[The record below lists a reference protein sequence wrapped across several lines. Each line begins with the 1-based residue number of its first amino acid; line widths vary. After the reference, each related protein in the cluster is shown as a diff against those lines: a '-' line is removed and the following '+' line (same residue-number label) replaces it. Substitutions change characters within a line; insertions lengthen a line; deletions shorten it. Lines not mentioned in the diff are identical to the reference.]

1 MSEKENNNEQLIMK
15 TARIQSIISLIIVI
29 AIVCMQPRI
38 SFAAD
43 EKPSETAVT
52 EKFSNE
58 EIIGMVSLGLSD
70 EVIIEKIRST
80 STAKFDT
87 SLAALKTLKDAK
99 VSDAVIKEM
108 VSPKTGTKAVAQ
120 GVANTAEAG
129 VPGMPKEY
137 AICYKNADGKW
148 FGLVHLPS
156 SGSKATSIPFGPTSV
171 RKLFHGAQAPVQ
183 IAERKPIFYIR
194 AAYNQSLTREW
205 MVVKMEKRA
214 DRREL
219 EVASGTIW
227 TGSKSGTKEKD
238 TIEVEAT
245 KISDKLYSIVPT
257 GELGDAEYALMH
269 KVGKGF
275 ALYDFGITSQST
287 TAPTK

>member
-1 MSEKENNNEQLIMK
+1 MK

-137 AICYKNADGKW
+137 AIWKRT
-148 FGLVHLPS
+148 PS
-156 SGSKATSIPFGPTSV
+156 RWRQPRLAINSILSFQQVSWV
-171 RKLFHGAQAPVQ
+171 
-183 IAERKPIFYIR
+183 
-194 AAYNQSLTREW
+194 TRNTP
-205 MVVKMEKRA
+205 
-214 DRREL
+214 
-219 EVASGTIW
+219 SCI
-227 TGSKSGTKEKD
+227 KSGKGSRY
-238 TIEVEAT
+238 TISESHRNRRPRRQSE
-245 KISDKLYSIVPT
+245 
-257 GELGDAEYALMH
+257 
-269 KVGKGF
+269 
-275 ALYDFGITSQST
+275 SQT
-287 TAPTK
+287 RLE